1 MIRRRCSRAGAVL
14 LLPLLVLNAACRSS
28 GGSGPRTGSKAGKE
42 AVEAHAASPG
52 GCSTVA
58 PPPYRP
64 TAEQAERDDILS
76 LLAYAVV
83 SRTWQ
88 PTCSPV
94 GDACPTSCRTSRGY
108 NIGAVLAKLEQG
120 KPQILCWG
128 LNSVYRTRN
137 WTQHGEVRLIT
148 NYLEGR
154 GAFNK
159 VDAFVY
165 TTLEPCA
172 MCAGM
177 MTLTGVGT
185 TIYGQADPGY
195 GEAIGRLVLNST
207 ALPHGFCPYPRGVVS
222 ARAPGRISSALAGRL
237 EAGFAAYRQRCR
249 DSITD
254 WLSTPEAE
262 AIFAEAPSE
271 LSRYAVQFPANAG
284 LLEAAR
290 RFLEGVP
297 ARDGGYLPIPYQSN
311 CPPS

>member
-1 MIRRRCSRAGAVL
+1 MIRKRYTRAGVIP
-14 LLPLLVLNAACRSS
+14 LLPFLFLGSACRSS
-28 GGSGPRTGSKAGKE
+28 GGSAPHAVSRAEKKA
-42 AVEAHAASPG
+42 AAAPSASPEA
-52 GCSTVA
+52 CPTAA

-64 TAEQAERDDILS
+64 TAEEAERDDILS

-83 SRTWQ
+83 HRTWQ
-88 PTCSPV
+88 PTCSPA
-94 GDACPTSCRTSRGY
+94 GDACPTTCRSGRGY

-172 MCAGM
+172 MCSGM
-177 MTLTGVGT
+177 MTLTGVRT
-185 TIYGQADPGY
+185 TIYGQADPAY
-195 GEAIGRLVLNST
+195 GEAIERLELDST

-237 EAGFAAYRQRCR
+237 EAGFEAYRQRCR
-249 DSITD
+249 DSIVD

-262 AIFAEAPSE
+262 ALFAEAPRE
-271 LSRYAVQFPANAG
+271 LLRYAVQFPANAD
-284 LLEAAR
+284 LLAAAR

-297 ARDGGYLPIPYQSN
+297 ASDGGYLPIPYQSN
-311 CPPS
+311 CPPG